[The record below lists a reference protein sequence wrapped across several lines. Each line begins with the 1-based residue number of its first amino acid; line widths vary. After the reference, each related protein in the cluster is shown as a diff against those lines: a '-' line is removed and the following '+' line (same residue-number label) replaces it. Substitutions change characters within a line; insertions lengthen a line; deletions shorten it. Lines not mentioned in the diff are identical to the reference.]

1 MKLKNMNILI
11 LRLSKYTL
19 IFSFICFSP
28 LSYCETGTH
37 IDHSHHMEMMMKKN
51 KKFSLEEETYNLS
64 NIELITSTGSKTTL
78 LKELDT
84 TDPVIL
90 NFIFTTCTAI
100 CPIMSGTFSEV
111 NKKLSKNRVK
121 MISISIDP
129 EHDTPKALRAYAKR
143 FNANDKWHFY
153 TGEINNI
160 INIQKSFSDYR
171 GNKMNHA
178 PSTYIRISKDSK
190 WLKVN
195 GFISSDELVK
205 IYNKN
210 ITM

>member
-1 MKLKNMNILI
+1 MNMLI
-11 LRLSKYTL
+11 LRLSKYLVT
-19 IFSFICFSP
+19 FSFICFSP
-28 LSYCETGTH
+28 SSYCENGSH
-37 IDHSHHMEMMMKKN
+37 IDHSHHMEIMKKKN
-51 KKFSLEEETYNLS
+51 KKFSLKEEAYNLS

-111 NKKLSKNRVK
+111 NKKLSKDRVK

-129 EHDTPKALRAYAKR
+129 EYDTPKALRAYAKR

-178 PSTYIRISKDSK
+178 PSTYIRISKESK

-195 GFISSDELVK
+195 GFISSNELVK
-205 IYNKN
+205 LYNKN
-210 ITM
+210 KTM